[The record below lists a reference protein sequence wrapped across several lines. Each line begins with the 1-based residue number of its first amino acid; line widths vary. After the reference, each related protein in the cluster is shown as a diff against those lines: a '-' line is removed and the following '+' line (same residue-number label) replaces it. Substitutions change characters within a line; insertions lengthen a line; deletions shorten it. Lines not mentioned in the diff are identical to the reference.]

1 MTITFVVSVS
11 KSKTHRVGW
20 AVKPRFQITLH
31 KKDKVLL
38 EMIKASFKGVGK
50 ISQNGSAIYS
60 QVISLKDFLVIIEHF
75 DKYPLLTQKQADFLF
90 FKSIVGR
97 IERGE
102 HLTSEGLRKIVTI
115 RASINKGLS
124 EKLKAAF
131 PEITSGAIPNIELPE
146 KIDPNWLAG
155 FTEGKAVFLLLSINL
170 RLKLALQLI

>member
-1 MTITFVVSVS
+1 
-11 KSKTHRVGW
+11 
-20 AVKPRFQITLH
+20 
-31 KKDKVLL
+31 
-38 EMIKASFKGVGK
+38 MIKASFKGVGK
-50 ISQNGSAIYS
+50 IYTHGSAIYY

-90 FKSIVGR
+90 FKSIVEM

-115 RASINKGLS
+115 RALINKGLS

-131 PEITSGAIPNIELPE
+131 PEITSGARPKIELQE

-155 FTEGKAVFLLLSINL
+155 FT
-170 RLKLALQLI
+170 